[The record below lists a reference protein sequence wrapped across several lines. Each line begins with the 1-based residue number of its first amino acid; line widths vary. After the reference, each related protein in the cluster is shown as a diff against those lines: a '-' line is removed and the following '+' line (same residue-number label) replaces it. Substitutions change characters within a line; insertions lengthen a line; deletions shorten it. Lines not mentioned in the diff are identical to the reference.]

1 MRYIIYL
8 TLFLFACAED
18 PEPQKQECELM
29 IISDSNPFQF
39 WLDGKSFNQL
49 QICGVNPKCYCAPWL
64 CDKEVRLQVKQTGIS
79 SDEDVTLQILDDSDS
94 VLHTLTFDKNES
106 PVSDSFDTSDV
117 AAFSQEQDGGTYS
130 WSGAYSTVIN
140 GGGPTIIF
148 SYIKYVP
155 VNTNTLVRVTVNYE
169 HEVLSGTINGG
180 TTLSVALYDA
190 DFNVIDSHDINTG
203 TGNTSGNPTFDL
215 DPEGEQVVYLGFRHY
230 VSSAFSCTSRT
241 LVDALTIETNLYP
254 EKIIYDLSFVPAD
267 LSPELCNKK
276 VYFKVIG
283 DENRFTD
290 CIDIRTSF
298 PEKCLTEITYSN
310 TKNFDNIEYEDVTPQ
325 PVFTKIVEA
334 QFWKENNPQ
343 EQEDSVLS
351 NGQIITRR
359 SEIQEKTLLELGYL
373 PNYEHKKI
381 QKILMHNYVVIPD
394 VSGDEIQWKKRDP
407 YETENIDRFPLKKAS
422 VWLTK
427 YDSVEKNTI

>member
-1 MRYIIYL
+1 M
-8 TLFLFACAED
+8 
-18 PEPQKQECELM
+18 
-29 IISDSNPFQF
+29 PFQF
-39 WLDGKSFNQL
+39 WQAGKSYNSNQL
-49 QICGVNPKCYCAPWL
+49 CGVNPQCYCAPWI
-64 CDKEVRLQVKQTGIS
+64 CDKEVRLQIKQIGVAS
-79 SDEDVTLQILDDSDS
+79 NEDLTLQIIDESET
-94 VLHTLTFDKNES
+94 VLHSLTFDKNES
-106 PVSDSFDTSDV
+106 PVVESFDTSEV

-140 GGGPTIIF
+140 GGGSTIVF
-148 SYIKYVP
+148 SYIKYLP
-155 VNTNTLVRVTVNYE
+155 VSTNTPVRVTVNYE
-169 HEVLSGTINGG
+169 HEVLSGVINGG
-180 TTLSVALYDA
+180 STLSAALYDS

-215 DPEGEQVVYLGFRHY
+215 NPNSVQVAYLGFRHY

-241 LVDALTIETNLYP
+241 LIDALTVETNLYP
-254 EKIIYDLSFVPAD
+254 EKIIYDLSFIPSD
-267 LSPELCNKK
+267 LSPELCNKR
-276 VYFKVIG
+276 VYFKVTG
-283 DENRFTD
+283 DETRFTD
-290 CIDIRTSF
+290 CIDVRQGF
-298 PEKCLTEITYSN
+298 PEKCLTEIIYSN
-310 TKNFDNIEYEDVTPQ
+310 RKDFDDIVYQTTPA
-325 PVFTKIVEA
+325 PVFRKIVEA

-351 NGQIITRR
+351 NGKIVTRR
-359 SEIQEKTLLELGYL
+359 TEIQEKTLFELGYL

-407 YETENIDRFPLKKAS
+407 YESENINRFPLKRAQ